1 LTDMNNK
8 EWPIYFK
15 DNLILGNLKSE
26 VGIVTLWTPA
36 KKITDKIDNNLFCLA
51 GQLYSKEGINF
62 IVRNILARP
71 SLRYLVICGADLSG
85 SGQTLLNFFKKGI
98 DKNYNIINIPYA
110 FIHKEIPLAKIA
122 SFRKNVKID
131 NLIGVSDTQKITG
144 RIKRYRPVGRAF
156 ARPRIFPSAVPKEAG
171 SFPTDQSVFK
181 IVHQYIGQAWLEIL
195 KIVWR
200 FGRTRESFYGN
211 PLREVFNIAAVI
223 TEEDSLNP
231 KIFPYFSVT
240 KKEIEKYCRA
250 IMSGEKGDEIY
261 SYGQRL
267 WGYKDINQ
275 VDEVIVPFLKKY
287 PTDRAAIAVTFDLT
301 QDHKA
306 PRAPCLCLVQATTLD
321 DKVNLTAYFRSHDL
335 FSGWILNA
343 FGLRRLQKYIAEKLK
358 LKIGTLTIFSNCAH
372 VYDNQWGVVEKI
384 VKKYGEKIEC
394 TLDPRGY
401 FIINI
406 ENKEIIAKLYSPE
419 GLFLEEFR
427 QDGTIEKAALVLY
440 QKLVA
445 SNAVSLIAHAFD
457 LGIELQKAETAIK
470 FGISYQQDKPLSLK
484 K

>member
-1 LTDMNNK
+1 MDNK
-8 EWPIYFK
+8 EWPIHFR

-36 KKITDKIDNNLFCLA
+36 KKIADKIDNNLFCLT

-71 SLRYLVICGADLSG
+71 SLRYLLICGADLSE
-85 SGQTLLNFFKKGI
+85 SGQALVNFLKKGI
-98 DKNYNIINIPYA
+98 DKKYNIINTPYA
-110 FIHKEIPLAKIA
+110 FIHKEIPLAKIT

-131 NLIGVSDTQKITG
+131 NLIGVSNTEKIAE
-144 RIKRYRPVGRAF
+144 RIKRYKPIGKFF
-156 ARPRIFPSAVPKEAG
+156 ARPQIFPSAIPKEVG
-171 SFPTDQSVFK
+171 SFSTDQSVFK
-181 IVHQYIGQAWLEIL
+181 IVHQYVGQAWLEIL
-195 KIVWR
+195 KTVWR

-211 PLREVFNIAAVI
+211 SLREVFNIAAVI

-261 SYGQRL
+261 SYGERL
-267 WGYKDINQ
+267 WKYKGINQ
-275 VDEVIVPFLKKY
+275 VDEVILPFLKKY
-287 PTDRAAIAVTFDLT
+287 PTDRAALAVTFDLT

-335 FSGWILNA
+335 FSGWVLNA

-358 LKIGTLTIFSNCAH
+358 LETGTLTIFSNCAH
-372 VYDNQWGVVEKI
+372 VYDNQWGTVEKI
-384 VKKYGEKIEC
+384 VKKYGGKIEC
-394 TLDPRGY
+394 ALDPRGY

-406 ENKEIIAKLYSPE
+406 KDKEIIAKLYSPE

-427 QDGTIEKAALVLY
+427 QDGTIEKAAMALY
-440 QKLVA
+440 QKLIA

-457 LGIELQKAETAIK
+457 LGTELQKAETAIK

-484 K
+484 KE